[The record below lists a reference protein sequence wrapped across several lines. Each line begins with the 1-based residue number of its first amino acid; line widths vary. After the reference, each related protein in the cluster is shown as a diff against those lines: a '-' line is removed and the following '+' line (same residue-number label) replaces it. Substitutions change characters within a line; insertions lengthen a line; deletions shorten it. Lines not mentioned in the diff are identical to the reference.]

1 MRETA
6 LRCFDYAV
14 HHRPFPLFRHPLS
27 DYEEMLLKYGIEY
40 GKVLHRGLG
49 LEEMREFFG
58 HSKNFYGEFEYIQ
71 PLNRDGLTGR
81 LFSSSYTPA
90 PDHPNRDPML
100 ERINEIFDRHE
111 VDGLIHFEYDTK
123 VYCGRL

>member
-1 MRETA
+1 MGQ
-6 LRCFDYAV
+6 
-14 HHRPFPLFRHPLS
+14 P
-27 DYEEMLLKYGIEY
+27 LKYGIEY

-49 LEEMREFFG
+49 LEEMQEFFG
-58 HSKNFYGEFEYIQ
+58 HTQIKYGEFEYIQ

-90 PDHPNRDPML
+90 PDHPNYEPML
-100 ERINEIFDRHE
+100 KRMNEIFDRRE

-123 VYCGRL
+123 VYCGRLP